1 MPSTIKPNRRH
12 KMNFFLDRSIAEIR
26 NDPICLGAR
35 NTFRAI
41 DIFIERYVCTGQQQE
56 LLMQNYVK
64 QINENSIA
72 VVMNPESNP
81 LNGLPRVQRFQIMAI
96 LSIMWTTIF
105 STALGSWFYYGELV
119 VGHLAVLL
127 GIFITAG
134 VFKSSQQPLKS
145 YRDYPRED
153 GTARYDDVWGG

>member
-1 MPSTIKPNRRH
+1 
-12 KMNFFLDRSIAEIR
+12 
-26 NDPICLGAR
+26 
-35 NTFRAI
+35 
-41 DIFIERYVCTGQQQE
+41 
-56 LLMQNYVK
+56 MQNYVK

-72 VVMNPESNP
+72 VVMNSESNP
-81 LNGLPRVQRFQIMAI
+81 LNSLPRVQRFQIMAI
-96 LSIMWTTIF
+96 LSIMWTAIF

-134 VFKSSQQPLKS
+134 VFRTSQQPLKS

-153 GTARYDDVWGG
+153 GTARYDDARSIFSLQTFLYLVRASRKHSSKISSPSWISASEIVSAGRNLKTLPRTPQVKAISPF

>member
-1 MPSTIKPNRRH
+1 M
-12 KMNFFLDRSIAEIR
+12 
-26 NDPICLGAR
+26 
-35 NTFRAI
+35 
-41 DIFIERYVCTGQQQE
+41 FIEKCVSTGQQQE

-72 VVMNPESNP
+72 VVMNSESNP
-81 LNGLPRVQRFQIMAI
+81 LNSLPRGQRFQIMAI